1 MKKGNIFTLYRLVY
15 DKATNTVHNAPGVET
30 RVPGFGQTN
39 TIEYLDTN
47 NLIKYFKP
55 MVDALVSWGY
65 QRGTTV
71 RAAPYDFRYAPGNY
85 GDPQQECIA
94 HARKNSREFANTI
107 VQVLLEN
114 QNARL
119 SQLWDK
125 KRSGICKATAN

>member
-1 MKKGNIFTLYRLVY
+1 MY

-85 GDPQQECIA
+85 GDPQTRVYCACAE
-94 HARKNSREFANTI
+94 NSREFVNTI
-107 VQVLLEN
+107 VQVLFEN

-119 SQLWDK
+119 SRLWDK
-125 KRSGICKATAN
+125 KRSGICKAIAN